1 MGSDLGCEQLQLV
14 PLNVLHDFY
23 YRMRPVRTVDIKSS
37 MLGIP
42 TAMPIFVSPAALAGL
57 GHPEGELNITRAAG
71 KAGIIQGVSHFAPR
85 AGFWLTTT

>member
-1 MGSDLGCEQLQLV
+1 
-14 PLNVLHDFY
+14 
-23 YRMRPVRTVDIKSS
+23 MRPVGTVDIQSS

-71 KAGIIQGVSHFAPR
+71 KAGIIQGVRHFAPC
-85 AGFWLTTT
+85 AGFRLTTT